1 MTARNLVLVLL
12 LIVLAAT
19 IGFSMGARHSD
30 AWCDL
35 YLQFVVDDWKTVI
48 RLYAVDN
55 RLLDDVLR
63 IGLTNAL
70 AAQDYCGSK

>member
-35 YLQFVVDDWKTVI
+35 YLQFVVDDWKRVI
-48 RLYAVDN
+48 RLYGLDN
-55 RLLDDVLR
+55 RFLDGFLR

-70 AAQDYCGSK
+70 KAEASCGSK